1 MKRAAL
7 ALLVFP
13 LCACATMGGMK
24 DEPLERGSA
33 ASFSASLEETN
44 DAVREAMVGS
54 QLMIDE
60 ITQVNDST
68 WMFLSK
74 KGTSAWSWGELVRVI
89 TIDVPGDKTRVYVVS
104 KRKLATNVTAKSDYA
119 DDLFT
124 QIGFILDTQP
134 ARSSAAIEVPD
145 DLSMTIKDPDQVED
159 IVASLKADGYE
170 VSTEETEEGTLIK
183 VRRP

>member
-1 MKRAAL
+1 
-7 ALLVFP
+7 
-13 LCACATMGGMK
+13 MGGMK
-24 DEPLERGSA
+24 EEPLEKGSA
-33 ASFSASLEETN
+33 ASFSASLAETN
-44 DAVREAMVGS
+44 SAVREAMVGS

-74 KGTSAWSWGELVRVI
+74 KTAGAWTWGELVRVI
-89 TIDVPGDKTRVYVVS
+89 TIDVPGNMTRVYVVS
-104 KRKLATNVTAKSDYA
+104 NRRMAANVTAKGDYS

-134 ARSSAAIEVPD
+134 IRSGAAIEVPD
-145 DLSMTIKDPDQVED
+145 DLSLTIKDPDQVED
-159 IVASLKADGYE
+159 IVAGLKADGYE
-170 VSTEETEEGTLIK
+170 VSTEETKEGTLIK